1 MPLNISFLSCNF
13 NIISI
18 SVNNLV
24 FATILHLE
32 YSLHLGDPS
41 AFTPKQITQ
50 INDFYTTMKT
60 QPNTQHN
67 TVTYTKDHYNNYRR
81 SRP

>member
-1 MPLNISFLSCNF
+1 MPLNSSFLSCNF

-32 YSLHLGDPS
+32 YSLHLGAVLLLQNKLHKS
-41 AFTPKQITQ
+41 MTSTPQ
-50 INDFYTTMKT
+50 
-60 QPNTQHN
+60 
-67 TVTYTKDHYNNYRR
+67 
-81 SRP
+81 